1 MSSFRIYT
9 CECVYW
15 CLSDLIWQ
23 AGFDAWGWSGCQE
36 KSTKYRFK
44 LFVPSI
50 LAFHSGSLNYEQSIH
65 LIFIH
70 IQQPTPNTHPLIHS
84 HGPFAALLFLRS
96 ANKAEPPTA
105 AVLNPP
111 CRKSK
116 NKRERKRSHV
126 INAYVLLH
134 RLWRGRP
141 RHGLSEFRA
150 AVYSSPH
157 P

>member
-1 MSSFRIYT
+1 VGDDMSEEEEEEEEEAKM
-9 CECVYW
+9 ECRVSVFILVSVCIDASLISYGRQG
-15 CLSDLIWQ
+15 SMHEDDL
-23 AGFDAWGWSGCQE
+23 GCQE

-134 RLWRGRP
+134 RL
-141 RHGLSEFRA
+141 
-150 AVYSSPH
+150 
-157 P
+157 